1 VVSWSNESGEIP
13 KLVRWEE
20 HKKAGIRHHRSHPL
34 TTKAMA
40 ILVALALLALG
51 GVVLLRKVG
60 TRENGLPR
68 GPPTIPLL
76 GNLHMF
82 PTEFAHY
89 RDKSHSNLLLLG

>member
-1 VVSWSNESGEIP
+1 MGRTQKGRNST
-13 KLVRWEE
+13 
-20 HKKAGIRHHRSHPL
+20 HRSHPL
-34 TTKAMA
+34 TPKVMA
-40 ILVALALLALG
+40 IFMALALLALG

-60 TRENGLPR
+60 TRENGLPP

-89 RDKSHSNLLLLG
+89 KYVDIR